1 MKLDAYKQQLN
12 DNYELWLKR
21 AGYAMLNDRQSGEI
35 SFVRRLTRDF
45 YPRFHIYVTESLDK
59 NGRAIISLNLHL
71 DQKKPGYE
79 GQARHNAE
87 YDGEVVEDEARRL
100 SKFLLP
106 ANPFI

>member
-1 MKLDAYKQQLN
+1 MKLMAYKEQLA

-35 SFVRRLTRDF
+35 SFARRLTRDF
-45 YPRFHIYVTESLDK
+45 YPRFHIYVTESFDK
-59 NGRAIISLNLHL
+59 NGRVIVNLNLHL

-79 GQARHNAE
+79 GQSRHNAE
-87 YDGEVVEDEARRL
+87 YDGEVVKTEASRL

-106 ANPFI
+106 QNPFT